1 MYFTPF
7 CLLTVDETLSLLNS
21 LSLAELRYCA
31 LSAQARWC
39 PLRPSRGDCPFV
51 ALHSTDIHS
60 FMQHNFLF
68 PKVASP
74 SQCASLR
81 HDVRHCTCS
90 LALLTF
96 FFSDIS
102 GMQYAMAPCFAGREI
117 YTKCCQYIHL
127 PSDTKL
133 LTRSTGCQLQSDE
146 IPDSK
151 ITHQQLQVCALD
163 TALPRNTGELGPT
176 ENSAQAKTRPHGEVG
191 PAENSAPRR
200 TRPPTTAENS
210 APTAESSAPTEIPDQ
225 VLVWSTWLYNIR
237 TQHRCIHF
245 HT

>member
-1 MYFTPF
+1 MGSINSSGSDCRPTSWILGRRPPGLGFG
-7 CLLTVDETLSLLNS
+7 LLTICLHILHSVFKIKNVIHVFYPFLPSHSRWDPAIIEYHFTVPGW
-21 LSLAELRYCA
+21 AEILC
-31 LSAQARWC
+31 LVSPGQMM

-51 ALHSTDIHS
+51 ALRSTDIQC
-60 FMQHNFLF
+60 FMQHDFLF

-96 FFSDIS
+96 FSDIS
-102 GMQYAMAPCFAGREI
+102 GMQYAMAPCLAAAGREI

-133 LTRSTGCQLQSDE
+133 STRSTGCQLQSDE

-151 ITHQQLQVCALD
+151 ITHQQC
-163 TALPRNTGELGPT
+163 R
-176 ENSAQAKTRPHGEVG
+176 
-191 PAENSAPRR
+191 SAP
-200 TRPPTTAENS
+200 
-210 APTAESSAPTEIPDQ
+210 
-225 VLVWSTWLYNIR
+225 
-237 TQHRCIHF
+237 
-245 HT
+245 

>member
-7 CLLTVDETLSLLNS
+7 CLLTVGETLPLLNIFTIS
-21 LSLAELRYCA
+21 LPLAELRYCA

-39 PLRPSRGDCPFV
+39 PLRPNWGDCPFV
-51 ALHSTDIHS
+51 ALRSTDIRC

-81 HDVRHCTCS
+81 HDVRYCTCS

-96 FFSDIS
+96 FSDIS
-102 GMQYAMAPCFAGREI
+102 GLQYAIASCLAGREI

-133 LTRSTGCQLQSDE
+133 STRHTGCQLQSDE

-151 ITHQQLQVCALD
+151 ITHQQC
-163 TALPRNTGELGPT
+163 R
-176 ENSAQAKTRPHGEVG
+176 
-191 PAENSAPRR
+191 SAP
-200 TRPPTTAENS
+200 
-210 APTAESSAPTEIPDQ
+210 
-225 VLVWSTWLYNIR
+225 
-237 TQHRCIHF
+237 
-245 HT
+245 